1 MTSILDLFKRLYVS
15 CLKSYKAENRVKL
28 IIPKSITGTYFDT
41 KLSRFGLAGLPV
53 AAILDFVK
61 RLYISCSKSYQAE
74 N

>member
-1 MTSILDLFKRLYVS
+1 MVAIFYFVKRLYIS

-53 AAILDFVK
+53 AAILDIQMS
-61 RLYISCSKSYQAE
+61 ISQLFE
-74 N
+74 EL